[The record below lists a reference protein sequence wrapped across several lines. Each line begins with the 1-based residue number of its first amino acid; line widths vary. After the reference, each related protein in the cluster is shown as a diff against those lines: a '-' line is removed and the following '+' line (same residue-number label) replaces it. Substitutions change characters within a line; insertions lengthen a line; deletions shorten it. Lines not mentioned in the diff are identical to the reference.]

1 MSIDRFASAPV
12 ESREE
17 FEQRIRAE
25 TQESIKKAR
34 EDILQEVANQ
44 RIQEQYQ
51 NSNSFSNSSGNQSNR
66 QQRRQHH
73 QSSQSNQQNFQRQQ
87 QQHSRPPFQQQQKQH
102 IEDEYRPQN
111 VDFMDTNQVLEADA
125 SFFEGY
131 QNDQLLQSV
140 MRGDEFEPFQNAS
153 QNNPAAWNPA
163 AWNQGGDV
171 PFSTRERR
179 SADRNILIAVVSLTT
194 VPPPSSHSPPFHHR
208 RLTPASSKN
217 SRFAIWTWPVKSRRD
232 KA

>member
-1 MSIDRFASAPV
+1 
-12 ESREE
+12 
-17 FEQRIRAE
+17 
-25 TQESIKKAR
+25 
-34 EDILQEVANQ
+34 VADQ

-87 QQHSRPPFQQQQKQH
+87 QQHSRPPFQQQQQQH

-171 PFSTRERR
+171 PFS
-179 SADRNILIAVVSLTT
+179 
-194 VPPPSSHSPPFHHR
+194 SPGINFNQSGGNAYINQR
-208 RLTPASSKN
+208 D
-217 SRFAIWTWPVKSRRD
+217 SRTLGGIVHGGSINEFNDGSRRTS
-232 KA
+232 AGRAGAGWASREGSASGGRTSASGGRTSASVGGRARGGSGGRTSGNA